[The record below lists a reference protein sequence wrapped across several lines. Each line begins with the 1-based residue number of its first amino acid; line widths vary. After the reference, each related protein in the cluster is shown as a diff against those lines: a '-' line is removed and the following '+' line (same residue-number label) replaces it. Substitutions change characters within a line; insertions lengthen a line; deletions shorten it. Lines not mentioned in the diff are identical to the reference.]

1 MQWDHLVN
9 AYEGHRF
16 LPGSV
21 TDSRES
27 RHFLFVREFASV
39 VSLLQDKANA
49 LIEIYTDINRILEEL
64 AVCKYTPDTFS
75 SLLGQIQK
83 IIDHLN
89 LENYSNL
96 DAWVTTLN
104 EKIDRVLGERL
115 ANVIEIW
122 CAEFGRDEEAAGG
135 EAVVASGIGPND
147 DMKIEPLVH
156 EIRIRNQVIYLDPP
170 IELAR
175 QEWLSQFQDTLGEFL
190 SLVD

>member
-49 LIEIYTDINRILEEL
+49 LIEIHTDINRVVEEL
-64 AVCKYTPDTFS
+64 AICEYTSDTFS

-83 IIDHLN
+83 TIDHLN
-89 LENYSNL
+89 LGNYSNL
-96 DAWVTTLN
+96 DAWVATLN
-104 EKIDRVLGERL
+104 EKIDKVLSERL
-115 ANVIEIW
+115 INAIEIW
-122 CAEFGRDEEAAGG
+122 CAEFGKDEEAAGG
-135 EAVVASGIGPND
+135 NGSRG
-147 DMKIEPLVH
+147 DMNIEPLVH

-175 QEWLSQFQDTLGEFL
+175 QEWLGQFQDALGEF
-190 SLVD
+190 SISHVKVEES